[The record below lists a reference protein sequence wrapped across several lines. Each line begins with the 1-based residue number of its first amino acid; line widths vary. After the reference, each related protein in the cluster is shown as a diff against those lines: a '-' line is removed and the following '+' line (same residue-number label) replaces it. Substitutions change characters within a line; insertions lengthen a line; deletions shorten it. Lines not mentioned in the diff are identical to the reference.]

1 MQVRYGRG
9 PPLVLADAPVRRP
22 FSAHER
28 VFGVT
33 QPFRSVAVFGAG
45 AWGTALA
52 QVAASAGRE
61 TTLWALEPDVVAGVN
76 GAHENAPYLPGLPLH
91 PKLRA
96 TGDMAEAAKAELYL
110 LAPPAQHMR
119 AVLKALRPRLKA
131 GAPIVLCA
139 KGVERGSLALMT
151 DVLAAEIPEATPAVL
166 SGPGFAKDV
175 ARGLPT
181 ATTIAS
187 PDAALAQRVVATI
200 GLPTFRPYVAD
211 DLIGAEIG
219 GAVKNVIAIACGV
232 AEGRKLGDGARAALI
247 TRGFAELMRLGLAMG
262 AKAETLSGLCGL
274 GDLVLTC
281 ASLTSRNT
289 SLGAAL
295 GEGRKLADILA
306 ERRSVAEGAESAP
319 AVIALA
325 RKHGVDMPI
334 CAAVD
339 DLVAERVSVDDAITA
354 LLSRPFKAESA

>member
-1 MQVRYGRG
+1 MKDSGLPKPFDTVS
-9 PPLVLADAPVRRP
+9 VL
-22 FSAHER
+22 
-28 VFGVT
+28 
-33 QPFRSVAVFGAG
+33 GAG

-52 QVAASAGRE
+52 QVAAAAGRKV
-61 TTLWALEPDVVAGVN
+61 LIWAREPDVVRSINDEA
-76 GAHENAPYLPGLPLH
+76 ENALFLPGI
-91 PKLRA
+91 KLNAAVRA
-96 TGDMAEAAKAELYL
+96 TADLADAAKSQLI
-110 LAPPAQHMR
+110 LAVPPAQHMR
-119 AVLKALRPRLKA
+119 GVLRAVRPSLRPGQPL
-131 GAPIVLCA
+131 VLCA

-151 DVLAAEIPEATPAVL
+151 DVLTEEIPDIGPAVL

-181 ATTIAS
+181 ATNIAS
-187 PDAALAQRVVATI
+187 PDAALAQRIVATI

-211 DLIGAEIG
+211 DLVGAEIG

-247 TRGFAELMRLGLAMG
+247 TRGFAELTRLGLAMG

-295 GEGRKLADILA
+295 GEGRKLKDILA
-306 ERRSVAEGAESAP
+306 ERRSVAEGMESAP
-319 AVIALA
+319 AVVALA
-325 RKHGVDMPI
+325 ERYKVEMPI

-339 DLVAERVSVDDAITA
+339 AIVNERIGIDEAITA

>member
-1 MQVRYGRG
+1 M
-9 PPLVLADAPVRRP
+9 
-22 FSAHER
+22 S
-28 VFGVT
+28 
-33 QPFRSVAVFGAG
+33 QPFETVTVIGAG

-52 QVAASAGRE
+52 QVAAAAKRGVTLYARE
-61 TTLWALEPDVVAGVN
+61 PEVVEAVN
-76 GAHENAPYLPGLPLH
+76 LRRENELFLPGIRLNPVI
-91 PKLRA
+91 RA
-96 TGDMAEAAKAELYL
+96 TSELEEAAAADLI
-110 LAPPAQHMR
+110 LAVPPAQHMR
-119 AVLKALRPRLKA
+119 ATLRSLKPLLALETPV
-131 GAPIVLCA
+131 VLCA
-139 KGVERGSLALMT
+139 KGVERGTLALMT
-151 DVLAAEIPEATPAVL
+151 DVLQEEMPERTPAVL

-187 PDAALAQRVVATI
+187 PDQALAQRIVATI

-247 TRGFAELMRLGLAMG
+247 TRGFAELTRLGLAMG

-306 ERRSVAEGAESAP
+306 ERRSVAEGMESAP
-319 AVIALA
+319 AVVALA
-325 RKHGVDMPI
+325 QKFNVEMPI
-334 CAAVD
+334 SAAVD
-339 DLVAERVSVDDAITA
+339 AIVSERISIDDAIAA
-354 LLSRPFKAESA
+354 LLSRPFKAEGV

>member
-1 MQVRYGRG
+1 VTT
-9 PPLVLADAPVRRP
+9 P
-22 FSAHER
+22 F
-28 VFGVT
+28 GT
-33 QPFRSVAVFGAG
+33 VAVLGGG

-52 QVAASAGRE
+52 QVAAAAGRE
-61 TTLWALEPDVVAGVN
+61 AKIWAREPEVVDGIN
-76 GAHENAPYLPGLPLH
+76 RLHENPLFLPGIGLNEAV
-91 PKLRA
+91 RG
-96 TGDMAEAAKAELYL
+96 TGDIAEAARADLI
-110 LAPPAQHMR
+110 LAVPPAQYMR
-119 AVLKALRPRLKA
+119 VVLKSLRPHLK

-151 DVLAAEIPEATPAVL
+151 DVLAEELPGLVPAVL

-187 PDAALAQRVVATI
+187 PDRALAQRIVATI
-200 GLPTFRPYVAD
+200 GLPTFRPYHAD

-247 TRGFAELMRLGLAMG
+247 TRGFAELTRLGLAMG

-295 GEGRKLADILA
+295 GEGRKLKDILA
-306 ERRSVAEGAESAP
+306 ERRSVAEGMESAP
-319 AVIALA
+319 AVVALA
-325 RKHGVDMPI
+325 AKHNVEMPI
-334 CAAVD
+334 STAVEAI
-339 DLVAERVSVDDAITA
+339 VAERISIDDAITA
-354 LLSRPFKAESA
+354 LLSRPFRAEGA

>member
-1 MQVRYGRG
+1 MT
-9 PPLVLADAPVRRP
+9 RP
-22 FSAHER
+22 FE
-28 VFGVT
+28 
-33 QPFRSVAVFGAG
+33 SVAILGAG

-52 QVAASAGRE
+52 QVAAAAKRAVTIWARE
-61 TTLWALEPDVVAGVN
+61 AEVIQGIN
-76 GAHENAPYLPGLPLH
+76 EGQENPLFLPGVRLNQVI
-91 PKLRA
+91 RA
-96 TGDMAEAAKAELYL
+96 TGELEDAAEADLI
-110 LAPPAQHMR
+110 LAASPAQHMR
-119 AVLKALRPRLKA
+119 GVLRALRPQVKP
-131 GAPIVLCA
+131 GARVVLCA

-151 DVLAAEIPEATPAVL
+151 DVLAEEIPDAARAVL

-181 ATTIAS
+181 ATTVAS
-187 PDAALAQRVVATI
+187 ADQDLAQRIVATI

-219 GAVKNVIAIACGV
+219 GAVKNVIAVGCGV

-247 TRGFAELMRLGLAMG
+247 TRGFAELTRLGIAMG

-281 ASLTSRNT
+281 CSMTSRNT

-295 GEGRKLADILA
+295 GEGRALKDVLA

-319 AVIALA
+319 AVVALA
-325 RKHGVDMPI
+325 QKHNVDMPI
-334 CAAVD
+334 CSAVD
-339 DLVAERVSVDDAITA
+339 DIVAERVGVDEAIFA
-354 LLSRPFKAESA
+354 LLSRPFKAERA

>member
-1 MQVRYGRG
+1 MKDSLPFPRVT
-9 PPLVLADAPVRRP
+9 VL
-22 FSAHER
+22 
-28 VFGVT
+28 
-33 QPFRSVAVFGAG
+33 GAG

-52 QVAASAGRE
+52 QVAAAAGRE
-61 TTLWALEPDVVAGVN
+61 VTLWALEPEVVEAVNAGQGN
-76 GAHENAPYLPGLPLH
+76 PAFLPGIALH
-91 PKLRA
+91 QAVRA
-96 TGDMAEAAKAELYL
+96 TGDMAEAAKADVI
-110 LAPPAQHMR
+110 LAVPPAQHMR
-119 AVLKALRPRLKA
+119 SVLKALRPHRSA
-131 GAPIVLCA
+131 FTPVVLCA
-139 KGVERGSLALMT
+139 KGVERSTLALMT
-151 DVLAAEIPEATPAVL
+151 DVLAAEIPEAGAAVL

-187 PDAALAQRVVATI
+187 KDAALAGRIVATI

-232 AEGRKLGDGARAALI
+232 ALGRQLGDGARAALI
-247 TRGFAELMRLGLAMG
+247 TRGFAELTRLGLAMG
-262 AKAETLSGLCGL
+262 AKAETLNGLCGL

-295 GEGRKLADILA
+295 GEGRALKDVLG

-319 AVIALA
+319 AVVVLA
-325 RKHGVDMPI
+325 AKHGVEMPI

-339 DLVAERVSVDDAITA
+339 DIIGGRVGIDDAIKA
-354 LLSRPFKAESA
+354 LLSRPFKAEGV

>member
-1 MQVRYGRG
+1 MNE
-9 PPLVLADAPVRRP
+9 P
-22 FSAHER
+22 FE
-28 VFGVT
+28 
-33 QPFRSVAVFGAG
+33 SVAVLGGG

-52 QVAASAGRE
+52 QVAAAAGRRV
-61 TTLWALEPDVVAGVN
+61 TIWALEPEVVEAINVS
-76 GAHENAPYLPGLPLH
+76 HENTLFLPGIALN
-91 PKLRA
+91 RAVAA
-96 TGDMAEAAKAELYL
+96 TGDLHEAAKAELL
-110 LAPPAQHMR
+110 LAAPPAQHMR
-119 AVLKALRPRLKA
+119 AVLREIAPHLAGRPA
-131 GAPIVLCA
+131 ITLCA

-151 DVLAAEIPEATPAVL
+151 EVLAQEVPRALAAVL

-187 PDAALAQRVVATI
+187 TDAAFARRVVATI

-247 TRGFAELMRLGLAMG
+247 TRGFAELTRLGLALG

-281 ASLTSRNT
+281 ASLSSRNT

-295 GEGRKLADILA
+295 GEGRALGDILA
-306 ERRSVAEGAESAP
+306 ERRSVAEGAESA
-319 AVIALA
+319 AAIVALA
-325 RKHGVDMPI
+325 KKHGVEMPI
-334 CAAVD
+334 CEAVAAI
-339 DLVAERVSVDDAITA
+339 VAGRIGIDDAITA
-354 LLSRPFKAESA
+354 LLSRPFKAEGA

>member
-1 MQVRYGRG
+1 MPESVQ
-9 PPLVLADAPVRRP
+9 PEP
-22 FSAHER
+22 F
-28 VFGVT
+28 
-33 QPFRSVAVFGAG
+33 QNVAILGAG

-52 QVAASAGRE
+52 QVAAAAGRGV
-61 TTLWALEPDVVAGVN
+61 TIWAREPEVVESIN
-76 GAHENAPYLPGLPLH
+76 FDQENRLFLPGI
-91 PKLRA
+91 KLNAVIRA
-96 TGDMAEAAKAELYL
+96 TADIEDAAEADLI
-110 LAPPAQHMR
+110 LAVPPAQHMR
-119 AVLKALRPRLKA
+119 SVLSTLKPHLDA
-131 GAPIVLCA
+131 QSRVVLCA

-151 DVLAAEIPEATPAVL
+151 DVLAEEIPDLTPAVL

-187 PDAALAQRVVATI
+187 PDADLAQAIVATI
-200 GLPTFRPYVAD
+200 GLPTFRPYIAD

-232 AEGRKLGDGARAALI
+232 ADGRKLGDGARAALI
-247 TRGFAELMRLGLAMG
+247 TRGFAELTRLGLAMG
-262 AKAETLSGLCGL
+262 GKAETLSGLCGL

-295 GEGRKLADILA
+295 GQGRALAEILA
-306 ERRSVAEGAESAP
+306 ERNSVAEGMESAP
-319 AVIALA
+319 AVVALA
-325 RKHGVDMPI
+325 AKHNVEMPI

-339 DLVAERVSVDDAITA
+339 AIVNERIGIDDAIAA
-354 LLSRPFKAESA
+354 LLSRPFKAEGA

>member
-1 MQVRYGRG
+1 MKDSGLPEAFNTVS
-9 PPLVLADAPVRRP
+9 VL
-22 FSAHER
+22 
-28 VFGVT
+28 
-33 QPFRSVAVFGAG
+33 GAG

-52 QVAASAGRE
+52 QVAAAAGRRVLIWARE
-61 TTLWALEPDVVAGVN
+61 PEVVRSINDEAENTLF
-76 GAHENAPYLPGLPLH
+76 LPGI
-91 PKLRA
+91 KLNATVRA
-96 TGDMAEAAKAELYL
+96 TADLADAAKSQLI
-110 LAPPAQHMR
+110 LAVPPAQHMR
-119 AVLKALRPRLKA
+119 GVLRTLRPSLQP
-131 GAPIVLCA
+131 GQPLVLCA

-151 DVLAAEIPEATPAVL
+151 DVLAAEIPDVGPAVL

-187 PDAALAQRVVATI
+187 PNAELAQRIVATI

-211 DLIGAEIG
+211 DLVGAEIG

-247 TRGFAELMRLGLAMG
+247 TRGFAELTRLGLAMG

-295 GEGRKLADILA
+295 GEGRKLKDILA
-306 ERRSVAEGAESAP
+306 GRRSVAEGMESAP
-319 AVIALA
+319 AVVALA
-325 RKHGVDMPI
+325 AKYKVEMPI

-339 DLVAERVSVDDAITA
+339 AIVNERIGIDEAIAA

>member
-1 MQVRYGRG
+1 MTAAYG
-9 PPLVLADAPVRRP
+9 
-22 FSAHER
+22 
-28 VFGVT
+28 
-33 QPFRSVAVFGAG
+33 SVAVLGAG

-52 QVAASAGRE
+52 QVAAAAGRE
-61 TTLWALEPDVVAGVN
+61 VTLWAREREVVEGVN
-76 GAHENAPYLPGLPLH
+76 GAHENPLFLPGIILNAAVT
-91 PKLRA
+91 A
-96 TGDMAEAAKAELYL
+96 TADMEQAAQAELI
-110 LAPPAQHMR
+110 LAVPPAQHMR
-119 AVLKALRPRLKA
+119 AVLRSLRPHLKP
-131 GAPIVLCA
+131 GVPLVLCA

-151 DVLAAEIPEATPAVL
+151 DVLAEEIPDLVPAVL

-187 PDAALAQRVVATI
+187 PDPELAQRIVATI
-200 GLPTFRPYVAD
+200 GLPTFRPYFAD

-247 TRGFAELMRLGLAMG
+247 TRGFAELTRLGLAMG

-295 GEGRKLADILA
+295 GEGRKLKDILA
-306 ERRSVAEGAESAP
+306 ERRSVAEGMESAP
-319 AVIALA
+319 AVVALA
-325 RKHGVDMPI
+325 AKYKVEMPI

-339 DLVAERVSVDDAITA
+339 AIVSERISIDEAITA
-354 LLSRPFKAESA
+354 LLSRPFRAENA

>member
-1 MQVRYGRG
+1 MT
-9 PPLVLADAPVRRP
+9 APY
-22 FSAHER
+22 
-28 VFGVT
+28 
-33 QPFRSVAVFGAG
+33 QSVAVLGAG

-52 QVAASAGRE
+52 QVAAAAGRE
-61 TTLWALEPDVVAGVN
+61 VTLWALEPEVAEAVN
-76 GAHENAPYLPGLPLH
+76 QRRENALFLPGIPLH
-91 PKLRA
+91 TALRA
-96 TGDMAEAAKAELYL
+96 TNALADAAKAELI
-110 LAPPAQHMR
+110 LAVPPAQHMR
-119 AVLKALRPRLKA
+119 GVLTALKPHV
-131 GAPIVLCA
+131 GANARVVLCA
-139 KGVERGSLALMT
+139 KGVERGTLALMT
-151 DVLAAEIPEATPAVL
+151 DVLAETLPDLTPAVL

-181 ATTIAS
+181 AVTIAS
-187 PDAALAQRVVATI
+187 GDASFAQSIVATL

-219 GAVKNVIAIACGV
+219 GAVKNVIAIACGM

-247 TRGFAELMRLGLAMG
+247 TRGFAELTRLGLAMG
-262 AKAETLSGLCGL
+262 AKAETLSGLAGL

-295 GEGRKLADILA
+295 GEGRALKDILA

-319 AVIALA
+319 AVMALA
-325 RKHGVDMPI
+325 AKYNVEMPI

-339 DLVAERVSVDDAITA
+339 SIIAERISIDDAIRA
-354 LLSRPFKAESA
+354 LLSRPFKAEGV

>member
-1 MQVRYGRG
+1 MTSAYG
-9 PPLVLADAPVRRP
+9 
-22 FSAHER
+22 
-28 VFGVT
+28 
-33 QPFRSVAVFGAG
+33 SVAVLGAG

-52 QVAASAGRE
+52 QVAAAAGRPV
-61 TTLWALEPDVVAGVN
+61 TLWAREREVIEGVN
-76 GAHENAPYLPGLPLH
+76 GAHENPLFLPGIALNTAVT
-91 PKLRA
+91 A
-96 TGDMAEAAKAELYL
+96 TGDIEQAAKADLI
-110 LAPPAQHMR
+110 LAVPPAQHMR
-119 AVLKALRPRLKA
+119 AVLRSLRPHLKP
-131 GAPIVLCA
+131 GAPLVLCA

-151 DVLAAEIPEATPAVL
+151 DVLAEEIPDLVPAVL

-187 PDAALAQRVVATI
+187 PDPELAQRIVATI
-200 GLPTFRPYVAD
+200 GLPTFRPYFAD

-247 TRGFAELMRLGLAMG
+247 TRGFAELTRLGLAMG

-306 ERRSVAEGAESAP
+306 ERRSVAEGMESAP
-319 AVIALA
+319 AVVALA
-325 RKHGVDMPI
+325 AKYNVEMPI

-339 DLVAERVSVDDAITA
+339 AIVGERISIDEAITA
-354 LLSRPFKAESA
+354 LLSRPFRAENA

>member
-1 MQVRYGRG
+1 MTDPFQSVT
-9 PPLVLADAPVRRP
+9 VL
-22 FSAHER
+22 
-28 VFGVT
+28 
-33 QPFRSVAVFGAG
+33 GAG

-52 QVAASAGRE
+52 QVCAAAGRE
-61 TTLWALEPDVVAGVN
+61 VRIWAREPEVVQSINTAHQNTLF
-76 GAHENAPYLPGLPLH
+76 LPGLPLN
-91 PKLRA
+91 PAIRA
-96 TGDMAEAAKAELYL
+96 TADLSEAAEAELIL
-110 LAPPAQHMR
+110 AAPPAQHMR
-119 AVLKALRPRLKA
+119 SVLQAIRAHLPPRPN
-131 GAPIVLCA
+131 IVLCA
-139 KGVERGSLALMT
+139 KGVERGSLALMA
-151 DVLAAEIPEATPAVL
+151 DVLAAELPHATPAVL

-187 PDAALAQRVVATI
+187 PDAALAQRVVITI

-211 DLIGAEIG
+211 DLVGAEIG
-219 GAVKNVIAIACGV
+219 GAVKNVIAIGCGI

-247 TRGFAELMRLGLAMG
+247 TRGFAELTRLGLAMG

-306 ERRSVAEGAESAP
+306 ERRSVAEGMESAP
-319 AVIALA
+319 AVVALA
-325 RKHGVDMPI
+325 RKYKVEMPI
-334 CAAVD
+334 CEAVADILEGKIGVDAAI
-339 DLVAERVSVDDAITA
+339 AA
-354 LLSRPFKAESA
+354 LLSRPFRPENA

>member
-1 MQVRYGRG
+1 MTGAFQ
-9 PPLVLADAPVRRP
+9 
-22 FSAHER
+22 
-28 VFGVT
+28 
-33 QPFRSVAVFGAG
+33 SVAVLGAG

-52 QVAASAGRE
+52 QVAAAAGRYV
-61 TTLWALEPDVVAGVN
+61 TLWAREAEVVEAVN
-76 GAHENAPYLPGLPLH
+76 GAHENTPFLPGIPLH
-91 PKLRA
+91 HSVRA
-96 TGDMAEAAKAELYL
+96 TSDFAEAAKSELI
-110 LAPPAQHMR
+110 LAVPPAQHMR
-119 AVLKALRPRLKA
+119 AVLRQLRPHLKP
-131 GAPIVLCA
+131 GAPLVLCA
-139 KGVERGSLALMT
+139 KGVERGTLALMT
-151 DVLAAEIPEATPAVL
+151 DVLAEELPGVGPAVL

-187 PDAALAQRVVATI
+187 PDTALAQRIVATI

-211 DLIGAEIG
+211 DLVGAEIG

-247 TRGFAELMRLGLAMG
+247 TRGFAELTRLGLAMG

-306 ERRSVAEGAESAP
+306 ERRSVAEGMESAP
-319 AVIALA
+319 AVVALA
-325 RKHGVDMPI
+325 AKHSVEMPI
-334 CAAVD
+334 CEAVNAI
-339 DLVAERVSVDDAITA
+339 VSERIGIDEAIVA

>member
-1 MQVRYGRG
+1 V
-9 PPLVLADAPVRRP
+9 
-22 FSAHER
+22 S
-28 VFGVT
+28 
-33 QPFRSVAVFGAG
+33 QPFQSIAVLGGG

-52 QVAASAGRE
+52 QVCAAAGARV
-61 TTLWALEPDVVAGVN
+61 TLWAREAEVVDGIN
-76 GAHENAPYLPGLPLH
+76 HAHENPLFLPGIPLNVAV
-91 PKLRA
+91 RA
-96 TGDMAEAAKAELYL
+96 TADMSEAAGAELI
-110 LAPPAQHMR
+110 LAVPPAQHMR
-119 AVLKALRPRLKA
+119 AVLKTLKPNLKA
-131 GAPIVLCA
+131 GQPVVVCA

-151 DVLAAEIPEATPAVL
+151 DVLAGEIPHAAAAVL

-187 PDAALAQRVVATI
+187 KDTPLAERIVATV
-200 GLPTFRPYVAD
+200 GLPTFRPYVAG

-219 GAVKNVIAIACGV
+219 GAVKNVIAVGCGV

-247 TRGFAELMRLGLAMG
+247 TRGFHELTKLGLAMG

-281 ASLTSRNT
+281 CSMTSRNT

-295 GEGRKLADILA
+295 GQGRALKDILA

-319 AVIALA
+319 AIMALA
-325 RKHGVDMPI
+325 AKYNVEMPI

-339 DLVAERVSVDDAITA
+339 AIVGERVTIDEAITA
-354 LLSRPFKAESA
+354 LLSRPFRAEKA

>member
-1 MQVRYGRG
+1 MKDSV
-9 PPLVLADAPVRRP
+9 P
-22 FSAHER
+22 S
-28 VFGVT
+28 
-33 QPFRSVAVFGAG
+33 QPFGKVAVLGAG

-52 QVAASAGRE
+52 QIAAAAGRD
-61 TTLWALEPDVVAGVN
+61 TLLWAREPEVVEAVN
-76 GAHENAPYLPGLPLH
+76 AAHENVLFLPGIGLNS
-91 PKLRA
+91 RITA
-96 TGDMAEAAKAELYL
+96 TTEFAAVAGADLI
-110 LAPPAQHMR
+110 LAVPPAQHMR
-119 AVLKALRPRLKA
+119 ATLQALRPHLKH
-131 GAPIVLCA
+131 GAPLVLCA
-139 KGVERGSLALMT
+139 KGIERGSLALMT
-151 DVLAAEIPEATPAVL
+151 EIATEVAPEAQIAVL

-187 PDAALAQRVVATI
+187 ENAALAQRVVATI

-247 TRGFAELMRLGLAMG
+247 TRGFAELTRLGLAMG

-281 ASLTSRNT
+281 CSMTSRNT

-295 GEGRKLADILA
+295 GEGRALKDILA

-319 AVIALA
+319 AVVALA
-325 RKHGVDMPI
+325 RKHGVEMPI
-334 CAAVD
+334 CEAVEAI
-339 DLVAERVSVDDAITA
+339 VGERISIDEAMTA
-354 LLSRPFKAESA
+354 LLSRPFKAERA

>member
-1 MQVRYGRG
+1 MKDSPAEVRAFQSVT
-9 PPLVLADAPVRRP
+9 VL
-22 FSAHER
+22 
-28 VFGVT
+28 G
-33 QPFRSVAVFGAG
+33 GG

-52 QVAASAGRE
+52 QVAAAAGRRV
-61 TTLWALEPDVVAGVN
+61 LIWAREPEVVQTVNEAG
-76 GAHENAPYLPGLPLH
+76 ENSLFLPGVRLNEAV
-91 PKLRA
+91 RA
-96 TGDMAEAAKAELYL
+96 TADIGDAARSNLVLA
-110 LAPPAQHMR
+110 APPAQHMR
-119 AVLKALRPRLKA
+119 AVLRSLRPHLPP

-151 DVLAAEIPEATPAVL
+151 EVLAAEIPDAGAAVL

-187 PDAALAQRVVATI
+187 LDQALANRVVNTI
-200 GLPTFRPYVAD
+200 GLPTFRPYVAT
-211 DLIGAEIG
+211 DLVGAEIG

-232 AEGRKLGDGARAALI
+232 ADGRKLGDGARAALI
-247 TRGFAELMRLGLAMG
+247 TRGFAELTRLGLAMG

-281 ASLTSRNT
+281 ASMSSRNT

-295 GEGRKLADILA
+295 GEGRKLKDILA
-306 ERRSVAEGAESAP
+306 ERRSVAEGVESAP

-325 RKHGVDMPI
+325 AKYGVEMPI
-334 CAAVD
+334 CAAVEAI
-339 DLVAERVSVDDAITA
+339 VAERVSIDEAIA
-354 LLSRPFKAESA
+354 AILSRPFRAEGA

>member
-1 MQVRYGRG
+1 MK
-9 PPLVLADAPVRRP
+9 DSAP
-22 FSAHER
+22 FA
-28 VFGVT
+28 
-33 QPFRSVAVFGAG
+33 SVAVLGAG

-52 QVAASAGRE
+52 QVAAAAGRR
-61 TTLWALEPDVVAGVN
+61 TTIWAREPEVVESINTDA
-76 GAHENAPYLPGLPLH
+76 ENQLFLPGI
-91 PKLRA
+91 KLNAAISA
-96 TGDMAEAAKAELYL
+96 TDDLAKAAKADLVL
-110 LAPPAQHMR
+110 AAPPAQHMR
-119 AVLKALRPRLKA
+119 GVLRSVRPHLSPRAAL
-131 GAPIVLCA
+131 VLCA

-151 DVLAAEIPEATPAVL
+151 DVLAQEIPELEPAVL

-187 PDAALAQRVVATI
+187 RDAGLAQRIVATI

-247 TRGFAELMRLGLAMG
+247 TRGFAELTRLGLAMG

-281 ASLTSRNT
+281 ASMTSRNT

-295 GEGRKLADILA
+295 GEGRKLSDVVG

-319 AVIALA
+319 AVVALA
-325 RKHGVDMPI
+325 AKHGVEMPI

-339 DLVAERVSVDDAITA
+339 AIIGERISVDEAITA
-354 LLSRPFKAESA
+354 LLSRPFKAEGV